1 MARPGKK
8 AAEAF
13 DLDAARVALAEGA
26 ALTVQG
32 LDVTLCR
39 IHGQNLQF
47 ATDNRRDPI
56 QRSHRQGRFYEEQEL
71 ALIKAVFP
79 LGGSFVD
86 IGANVGNHSL
96 YVARFLSPA
105 QVIPFEPN
113 PKAYRLLLTNLG
125 LNGVAGLCDLS
136 HIGLGL
142 SDRSEGGYG
151 MEWRDRN
158 LGGAQ
163 MQPGEGSLRV
173 ERGDDLLQGVRPDLI
188 KIDVE
193 GMEMQVLAGLDRTV
207 AQARP
212 WLFIEVDNANI
223 GAFEAWAAERGY
235 AVETTL
241 RRYAA
246 NVNYLLNPG
255 AEPKAEAAE

>member
-1 MARPGKK
+1 MARPGKSEN
-8 AAEAF
+8 EAF
-13 DLDAARVALAEGA
+13 DLDAARAALAQGG
-26 ALTVQG
+26 ALTVHG
-32 LDVTLCR
+32 LDVTLCQ
-39 IHGQNLQF
+39 IHGQSLHF

-56 QRSHRQGRFYEEQEL
+56 QRSHRQGRFYEEEEL

-79 LGGSFVD
+79 LGGIFVD

-105 QVIPFEPN
+105 RVIPFEPN
-113 PKAYRLLLTNLG
+113 PKAYRLLLVNAG
-125 LNGVAGLCDLS
+125 LNGVAGLFDLR
-136 HIGLGL
+136 HLGLGL

-151 MEWRDRN
+151 MDWRDRN

-163 MQPGEGSLRV
+163 MHAGEGTLRV
-173 ERGDDLLQGVRPDLI
+173 ERGDDLLEGVRPDLI

-193 GMEMQVLAGLDRTV
+193 GMEMQALAGLDQTV
-207 AQARP
+207 ARARP
-212 WLFIEVDNANI
+212 WLFVEVDNANI
-223 GAFEAWAAERGY
+223 AAFEAWAAARGY
-235 AVETTL
+235 TVEQTL

-255 AEPKAEAAE
+255 TEPKAEAAE